1 MKKRL
6 LLLSAF
12 LVFSVSTYATSNP
25 EADKVIWACA
35 QISPN
40 GNWDY
45 ENQFADGFIKAVPKD
60 KFNKITDNVLKGYGK
75 CKKATPL
82 LSQFVP
88 HNYIFSFEKAES
100 VLVTFSIN
108 QENKIA
114 SFTIGASVPNLSTI
128 ASVSRKMVSM
138 RDGVKLDSWVFL
150 PKTTTALPTVLLRT
164 PYTVINGNDALGA
177 EMIPSA
183 AYFNSRGYAFA
194 VQAIRGSGHSEGIY
208 KIFSPQ
214 EIEDGEDA
222 INWIGGQTFC
232 NGNVA
237 IQGTSYDGF
246 TSLAAGVNNP
256 KNLKVIFSGGGP
268 TELSHSGLCEEK
280 ICTTSILDYLNFN
293 TSKGMFPV
301 FDTTVRNTLLSFID
315 DFDLTHYDQRLWN
328 KTINE
333 WQLIARDYSDQNPIW
348 EKRSITERL
357 KEIAVPTYHIA
368 GTNSDGNMPDVIR
381 NFKSIE
387 GSPNSPFHHLWLGP
401 WDHGNSTPYT
411 EDNLSPFAQKR
422 FDSLM
427 AYYLK
432 DTASPFSNEK
442 RVMIDTGDKVLSY
455 GHLPFEE
462 FNKIKLYLGRNNKNE
477 GILSLSNQSSVESA
491 SYNYLPKQINTF
503 ENESQT
509 LFFGFTANQDFQILG
524 PIDINLSLSTTIAPT
539 IILAQL
545 FAVDASGK
553 EKFASNCIGV
563 VRLSSKMEDIN
574 NVHFEHCPV
583 MQKIVK
589 GDQLMILFSSN
600 LFPSFFR
607 ESSDVGKIS
616 IYFDQT
622 HPSTITIPI
631 L

>member
-1 MKKRL
+1 MKKIL
-6 LLLSAF
+6 LLLSVF
-12 LVFSVSTYATSNP
+12 LVFNVSTYATSNP
-25 EADKVIWACA
+25 EMDKALWACA

-40 GNWDY
+40 GNWDF
-45 ENQFADGFIKAVPKD
+45 ENQFTDGFIKAVPKE
-60 KFNKITDNVLKGYGK
+60 KFNKITDNILSGYGK
-75 CKKATPL
+75 CKKITPF

-114 SFTIGASVPNLSTI
+114 SFTIGASIPNLSNI
-128 ASVSRKMVSM
+128 ASVSRQMVSM
-138 RDGVKLDSWVFL
+138 RDGVKLESWIFL

-164 PYTVINGNDALGA
+164 PYTVINGNYALGV
-177 EMIPSA
+177 EMVPSA
-183 AYFNSRGYAFA
+183 AYFTSRGYAFV
-194 VQAIRGSGHSEGIY
+194 VQAIRGSGHSEGVY

-214 EIEDGEDA
+214 EVEDGEDA
-222 INWIGGQTFC
+222 INWIGSQNFC
-232 NGNVA
+232 DGNVA

-246 TSLAAGVNNP
+246 TALAAGVNNP

-280 ICTTSILDYLNFN
+280 ICTSSILDYLNFN

-301 FDTTVRNTLLSFID
+301 FDPTVKNTLLSSID

-333 WQLIARDYSDQNPIW
+333 WQLIASDYSDQNPIW

-357 KEIAVPTYHIA
+357 KEIAIPTYHIA
-368 GTNSDGNMPDVIR
+368 GTNTDGNMPDVIK

-387 GSPNSPFHHLWLGP
+387 GSQNSPSHHLWLGP
-401 WDHGNSTPYT
+401 WNHGNSTPYT
-411 EDNLSPFAQKR
+411 EDNLSPFAKER

-432 DTASPFSNEK
+432 GATSPFSNEK
-442 RVMIDTGDKVLSY
+442 RVTIDAGDTILSY
-455 GHLPFEE
+455 DHLPFED
-462 FNKIKLYLGRNNKNE
+462 FNKIKLYLGKDSKNE
-477 GILSLSNQSSVESA
+477 GTLSLVNQSSVESA
-491 SYNYLPKQINTF
+491 SYNYFPKQINTF
-503 ENESQT
+503 EDESQT
-509 LFFGFTANQDFQILG
+509 LFFGVTANQNFLILG
-524 PIDINLSLSTTIAPT
+524 PIDINLSLSITSAPT
-539 IILAQL
+539 ILVAQV
-545 FAVDASGK
+545 FALDAAGK
-553 EKFASNCIGV
+553 EKFSSNCTGL
-563 VRLSSKMEDIN
+563 VRISSMIEEIN

-583 MQKIVK
+583 MQKIQK
-589 GDQLMILFSSN
+589 GDQLMILITSN
-600 LFPSFFR
+600 LFPSIFR
-607 ESSDVGKIS
+607 ESSETGKIT
-616 IYFDQT
+616 INFDQA